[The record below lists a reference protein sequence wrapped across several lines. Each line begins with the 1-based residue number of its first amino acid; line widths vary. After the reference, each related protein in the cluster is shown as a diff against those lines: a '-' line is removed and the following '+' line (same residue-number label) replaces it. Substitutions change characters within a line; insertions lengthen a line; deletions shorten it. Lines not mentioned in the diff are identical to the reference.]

1 MITTK
6 QIAGIY
12 TEKLA
17 TEKAIQLVKST
28 FEQEFISR
36 INLSKVSA
44 PMVVLDG
51 EGTNDDLNG
60 IERPVGFPVKFLDDK
75 RAEVV
80 QSLAKW
86 KRLRLAEYDL
96 PPGHGIITDMKALRP
111 DEDLSPI
118 HSIYVDQW
126 DWELVMRPEEKSL
139 AFLKLRVEQIY
150 DAILATEKI
159 VTEDNP
165 LLTPILPE
173 KITFL
178 HTEDL
183 LKKYPDLS
191 PKQRENEAAREFG
204 AIFLIGIGAVLSN
217 GLPHDGRAP
226 DYDDWSTPTPAG
238 TTGLN
243 GDIILWNPVLE
254 QAFEIS
260 SMGIRV
266 DAAALDKQLSI
277 RQADGRRKLFYHQQ
291 LLEGKLPQTIGGG
304 IGQSRLCMF
313 LLRKRHIG
321 EVQVGI
327 WPESLRKECRLKG
340 IDLL

>member
-1 MITTK
+1 MITAK
-6 QIAGIY
+6 QTARIY
-12 TEKLA
+12 TEKLT
-17 TEKAIQLVKST
+17 TENAIQLVKST

-36 INLSKVSA
+36 INLSRVSA

-51 EGTNDDLNG
+51 EGINDDLNG

-86 KRLRLAEYDL
+86 KRIRLAEYDL
-96 PPGHGIITDMKALRP
+96 PAGHGIITDMKALRP

-126 DWELVMRPEEKSL
+126 DWELVMSPEEKNL
-139 AFLKLRVEQIY
+139 AFLKSRVEQIY

-165 LLTPILPE
+165 LLPPILPE

-178 HTEDL
+178 YTEDL

-191 PKQRENEAAREFG
+191 PKQRENKAAKEYG
-204 AIFLIGIGAVLSN
+204 AIFLIGIGSVLEN

-226 DYDDWSTPTPAG
+226 DYDDWSTPTSGA

-243 GDIILWNPVLE
+243 GDIILWNPILE

-277 RQADGRRKLFYHQQ
+277 RQADGRRKLFYHRQ
-291 LLEGKLPQTIGGG
+291 LLEGKLPQTVGGG

-327 WPESLRKECRLKG
+327 WPESLREECRLNG
-340 IDLL
+340 IQLL